1 MDIILHNT
9 AYNNV
14 LVAVTLERWRI
25 ALMLCQETRS
35 IQLGRY
41 RSHDL
46 KQQFILMVI
55 ITNDNFC
62 FHISFIGR
70 KNISVHCLQFQRYF
84 ESSRLLIQ
92 WMIHIWRPR
101 KLSNFQDPNSLAHLR
116 PKLNLLQVSKPQV
129 NLLPLQ
135 MITSQLKENIIQGWV
150 LYVIRSFFQVCFRF
164 QNQFINFVSPSFD
177 FFSFSWSLTI
187 CFFVA
192 LYSCVCSCQLWAIIE
207 IFITVLCLN
216 VEGSNKMHQG

>member
-25 ALMLCQETRS
+25 ALMLCQETRN

-41 RSHDL
+41 WSHDL

-70 KNISVHCLQFQRYF
+70 KNISVPCLQFQRYF

-92 WMIHIWRPR
+92 WMIHIWPPTP
-101 KLSNFQDPNSLAHLR
+101 LPIYVQNSSNTLTLDAQF
-116 PKLNLLQVSKPQV
+116 QV

-135 MITSQLKENIIQGWV
+135 MITSQLKENIIQGWL
-150 LYVIRSFFQVCFRF
+150 LYVIRSFSQVCFRF
-164 QNQFINFVSPSFD
+164 QYQFINFVSLSFD

-192 LYSCVCSCQLWAIIE
+192 LYSCMCSYQLWAIIH
-207 IFITVLCLN
+207 IFSTLSCLN
-216 VEGSNKMHQG
+216 VEGSNKMHQV